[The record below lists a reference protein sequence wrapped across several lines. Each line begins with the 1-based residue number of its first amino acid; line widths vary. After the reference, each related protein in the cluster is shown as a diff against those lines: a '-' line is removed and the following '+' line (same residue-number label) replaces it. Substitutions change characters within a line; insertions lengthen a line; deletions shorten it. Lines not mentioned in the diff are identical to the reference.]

1 MNMDS
6 TLSAV
11 VTEYNS
17 TCNSL
22 SLTEEKRVKLKL
34 CYKLD
39 NVSVT
44 HSFNDSCAVLS
55 RWDITAFRY
64 GLQT

>member
-34 CYKLD
+34 FYKLD
-39 NVSVT
+39 NVPGLNNITYKSV
-44 HSFNDSCAVLS
+44 SF
-55 RWDITAFRY
+55 
-64 GLQT
+64 